1 MNGERDEMRKAFM
14 FECDTGIIWCFEML
28 KNGFM
33 EFGCH
38 LSHLFR
44 IGWYLYVHSQTVYS

>member
-14 FECDTGIIWCFEML
+14 FECDTGIIWCFEIL

-44 IGWYLYVHSQTVYS
+44 IG